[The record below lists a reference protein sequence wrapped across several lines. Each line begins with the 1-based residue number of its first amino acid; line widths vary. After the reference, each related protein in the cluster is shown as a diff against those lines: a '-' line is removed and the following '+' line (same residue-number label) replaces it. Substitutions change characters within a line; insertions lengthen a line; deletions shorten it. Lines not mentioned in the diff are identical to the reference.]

1 MERGGNYK
9 VSPKSKEERVHELVE
24 VFSGNGFP
32 VLTSGYEEDD
42 NNQFWLITPDIQV
55 TFLIN
60 ENDVVLAFRATTKP
74 DVAAK
79 IVLILSNLNYNVY
92 ISDVF
97 YISSNGFY
105 VGDEAYKAAEED
117 QIRIIMNEVN
127 KQLMYLQILAATP
140 TQPKSA
146 CC

>member
-1 MERGGNYK
+1 M
-9 VSPKSKEERVHELVE
+9 SSKEERVHELIE
-24 VFSGNGFP
+24 VFSDNGFP
-32 VLTSGYEEDD
+32 VLASGYEDDD

-60 ENDVVLAFRATTKP
+60 ENDVVLAFRATIKP

-97 YISSNGFY
+97 YVSPSGFY
-105 VGDEAYKAAEED
+105 LGDEAYEAAEED
-117 QIRIIMNEVN
+117 QVKMIMTEVN
-127 KQLMYLQILAATP
+127 KQLIYSQILAATP
-140 TQPKSA
+140 TQPKDL